1 MIFKFW
7 LRGFSECECVSG
19 LFVMCRV
26 QTCLVSLSEIRD
38 RLAWGRLALAQPRPQ
53 TGSGM
58 SLQYSLPLCG
68 LTTLCSEKVLTMRQ
82 TCYALSHSRW
92 AAKATLMVASHLHLA
107 TSAALFFFFL
117 KKSTNSVMCIKQE
130 RCGCLSS
137 FWQPILTLEVTDV
150 VTSWSVWAFL
160 WILTLLDLSHNLST
174 SYVAPSSP
182 SL

>member
-1 MIFKFW
+1 MSASFHNLNLITLKLMKQTYAEGCIFFSEVIFKFW
-7 LRGFSECECVSG
+7 LRGFGVCECVSG

-38 RLAWGRLALAQPRPQ
+38 RLAWGRLALAQLRPQ

-82 TCYALSHSRW
+82 TCYALSHRRW

-107 TSAALFFFFL
+107 SSAAFFFFSR
-117 KKSTNSVMCIKQE
+117 KAKTVSCT
-130 RCGCLSS
+130 
-137 FWQPILTLEVTDV
+137 
-150 VTSWSVWAFL
+150 
-160 WILTLLDLSHNLST
+160 
-174 SYVAPSSP
+174 
-182 SL
+182 